1 MDGTTLEL
9 PLFLLATFAGA
20 VVAGLTGFAFAFGL
34 VIGMKMFGRLDEA
47 TFRKIVLALLV
58 ASGAL
63 LVRVGRHS

>member
-20 VVAGLTGFAFAFGL
+20 VVAGLTGFAFGL
-34 VIGMKMFGRLDEA
+34 VVGMKLFGRLDEA
-47 TFRKIVLALLV
+47 AFRKIVLALLV

-63 LVRVGRHS
+63 LARIGGHS